1 MTEHKRIAIVFDT
14 ETTGLLKP
22 ESSPLSEQ
30 PQIIEFA
37 GIKIDFDTMEEI
49 DRLEFFVNPGIKL
62 PDKITEITHIT
73 DAMLAG
79 QPKFAKRYPE
89 LCRFFL
95 GTTHLIAHNLAYD
108 RDMLKN
114 ELLRLGKGCQFPWP
128 AVHICTCEGTKS
140 MHGYR
145 LNLTKLH
152 QEAFG
157 EAFDNAHRAMGD
169 VEALL
174 RCVKWLRTKEM
185 L

>member
-22 ESSPLSEQ
+22 ESAPLSEQ

-37 GIKIDFDTMEEI
+37 GIKVDFDTLEEI

-79 QPKFAKRYPE
+79 QPKFAKRYSE

-108 RDMLKN
+108 RDMLKMN
-114 ELLRLGKGCQFPWP
+114 C
-128 AVHICTCEGTKS
+128 
-140 MHGYR
+140 
-145 LNLTKLH
+145 
-152 QEAFG
+152 
-157 EAFDNAHRAMGD
+157 
-169 VEALL
+169 
-174 RCVKWLRTKEM
+174 
-185 L
+185 